1 MIAKQQTRMIAKQT
15 NTEQN
20 KQENDRYM
28 HGKLKKETKPQEIF
42 KNEGPP
48 PIRNVRGEQKQNKT
62 N

>member
-1 MIAKQQTRMIAKQT
+1 MRGKFRALR
-15 NTEQN
+15 
-20 KQENDRYM
+20 
-28 HGKLKKETKPQEIF
+28 GKLGQHQNIYNLDRARQIRPETKPQEIF